1 MKKKGAGKKGFL
13 LVVFAAFISTSVWG
27 EGKNVDGYSE
37 AVAQIGF
44 LNAEFSDADPYY
56 SEPQAIENIKPPLAM
71 TTALKFDE
79 PQGAYLR
86 FSVAPSKG
94 VSPYVSPYIVTSVV
108 TSVVTGRA
116 TSIVTDRA
124 TSVTGA
130 SQWTRSDIEAAA
142 GNESYSEGDVSY
154 GIGAEFNLAEDAKI
168 NVEYRDY
175 IRGSKNE
182 ESGFSFGASWTF

>member
-86 FSVAPSKG
+86 LSVAPSKG
-94 VSPYVSPYIVTSVV
+94 VSPYVSPYIVTSV
-108 TSVVTGRA
+108 
-116 TSIVTDRA
+116 VTDRA